1 MTKLLN
7 FTVGNF
13 RSFGEKRTFTFLTD
27 KRAGR
32 AGKGTFKAGPYRLS
46 VISACYGANSGGKSN
61 LVDAMALMK
70 DIIVN
75 NSKLSSVDKIKHMP
89 FALDEKSINEPQT
102 FELTFYNDE
111 LGTVRYGFSN
121 TAEKIVK
128 EWLFIKKDGK
138 ERPYFLRDL
147 DGIGADKEL
156 LPDTDTI
163 IERTNPNRLF
173 LIALDANNIALAQ
186 KIFRAIH
193 TDINIISGLDNE
205 GYAALTAKTIL
216 LNSPLGD
223 QAKKFFRSLDLGFDD
238 VIVKSEGTTDDSL
251 KVYSVHAILDE
262 KGNPTEKKLLSS
274 FEVFE
279 SAGSQKIF
287 ELAAPILDTLN
298 RGAVLV
304 IDELDAKLHPF
315 LTREIAYRFIR
326 EESNPRHAQLLF
338 TTHLATLLSSS
349 LLRADQMWFV
359 EKDRRMRSDLYRASQ
374 MVMPDGDSLPHD
386 VDHEAFYLRGRYG
399 SVPNVYQ

>member
-13 RSFGEKRTFTFLTD
+13 RSFGENRTFTFLTD

-75 NSKLSSVDKIKHMP
+75 NSKLSSVDKIKYIP
-89 FALDEKSINEPQT
+89 FALDETSDKEPQT

-121 TAEKIVK
+121 TAEKVVK
-128 EWLFIKKDGK
+128 EWLFIHNDGK
-138 ERPYFLRDL
+138 EKTYFLRDL
-147 DGIGADKEL
+147 DGIGVDKSL
-156 LPDTDTI
+156 LPDTDAI
-163 IERTNPNRLF
+163 IERTNANRLF

-186 KIFRAIH
+186 AIFRAIH
-193 TDINIISGLDNE
+193 SDINIISGLDNE
-205 GYAALTAKTIL
+205 GYATLTARTIL
-216 LNSPLGD
+216 VNSSLGEKT
-223 QAKKFFRSLDLGFDD
+223 KKFFHDLQLGFDD
-238 VIVKSEGTTDDSL
+238 VIVRKDSDEDDAQL
-251 KVYSVHAILDE
+251 RVLSVHTVLDE
-262 KGNPTEKKLLSS
+262 KGYPTQTKLLSPL
-274 FEVFE
+274 EAFE
-279 SAGSQKIF
+279 SAGTQKIF
-287 ELAAPILDTLN
+287 ELAAPILDTLS

-315 LTREIAYRFIR
+315 LTREIVRRFIS
-326 EESNPRHAQLLF
+326 EETNPHHAQIFF
-338 TTHLATLLSSS
+338 TTHLATLLSSR

-359 EKDRRMRSDLYRASQ
+359 EKDPRMRSDLYRATQ
-374 MVMPDGDSLPHD
+374 MVLPEGEELSK
-386 VDHEAFYLRGRYG
+386 VLDHESFYLRGRYG
-399 SVPNVYQ
+399 AVPNII

>member
-138 ERPYFLRDL
+138 GNKERPYFLRSPERIAVD
-147 DGIGADKEL
+147 ADL
-156 LPDTDTI
+156 LPDVDTI

-186 KIFRAIH
+186 SIFKAIH

-205 GYAALTAKTIL
+205 GYGLLTAQTIL
-216 LNSPLGD
+216 VQHPIGS
-223 QAKKFFRSLDLGFDD
+223 QAKEFFQDLDLGFDD
-238 VIVKSEGTTDDSL
+238 VIVRKEQEADNRLS
-251 KVYSVHAILDE
+251 VYSVHSIFDE
-262 KGNPTEKKLLSS
+262 SGFKKDTKPFP
-274 FEVFE
+274 FEAFE
-279 SAGSQKIF
+279 SAGTKKIF

-304 IDELDAKLHPF
+304 VDELDAKLHPY
-315 LTREIAYRFIR
+315 LTREIVYRFIK
-326 EESNPRHAQLLF
+326 EETNSNHAQLFF
-338 TTHLATLLSSS
+338 TTHLPTLLSSK

-359 EKDRRMRSDLYRASQ
+359 EKDRLMRSDLYRATD
-374 MVMPDGDSLPHD
+374 MVLPDGEALPPVRD
-386 VDHEAFYLRGRYG
+386 PESFFLAGRYG
-399 SVPNVYQ
+399 GVPNI